1 LGSDFNKLKHMGNIF
16 VDRGGE
22 VYKFVSEN
30 DRPVHVRFPVK
41 LAVKIEEEFPE
52 FFYYSDFVLNLNKG
66 EVFIITDSPI
76 PKGSLLIMHFYIP
89 PEEKLL
95 GEFEGKVTGI
105 NHDNNY
111 PQGIFVE
118 FKGSFGNDMII
129 FTDYMDEKTH
139 LIDIEI

>member
-52 FFYYSDFVLNLNKG
+52 FFYYSDFVLNLNNG
-66 EVFIITDSPI
+66 EVYIITDSQI
-76 PKGSLLIMHFYIP
+76 HKGSLLIMHFYIP
-89 PEEKLL
+89 PEKNCWVSLRVKLRA
-95 GEFEGKVTGI
+95 
-105 NHDNNY
+105 
-111 PQGIFVE
+111 
-118 FKGSFGNDMII
+118 
-129 FTDYMDEKTH
+129 
-139 LIDIEI
+139 

>member
-1 LGSDFNKLKHMGNIF
+1 MGNIF
-16 VDRGGE
+16 VDKGEE

-30 DRPVHVRFPVK
+30 DRPIHVSFPVK

-52 FFYYSDFVLNLNKG
+52 LFYYSDFVLNLNKG

-76 PKGSLLIMHFYIP
+76 PKGSVLIMHFYIP

-105 NHDNNY
+105 NYDNNY
-111 PQGIFVE
+111 PQGMFVE
-118 FKGSFGNDMII
+118 FTGNFGNDMIV
-129 FTDYMDEKTH
+129 FTDYLDEKKH

>member
-1 LGSDFNKLKHMGNIF
+1 MGNIF

-76 PKGSLLIMHFYIP
+76 PKGSLLIMHFFIP

-111 PQGIFVE
+111 PKGVFVE
-118 FKGSFGNDMII
+118 FKGSFGNEMII
-129 FTDYMDEKTH
+129 FTDYLDEKKH
-139 LIDIEI
+139 LIDIDI

>member
-1 LGSDFNKLKHMGNIF
+1 MGDIF
-16 VDRGGE
+16 VDKCGE

-66 EVFIITDSPI
+66 EVFIITDSSI
-76 PKGSLLIMHFYIP
+76 TKGSALIMHFYIP

-95 GEFEGKVTGI
+95 GEFKGTVMGI

-111 PQGIFVE
+111 PQGMFVE
-118 FKGSFGNDMII
+118 FAGSFENNMVI
-129 FTDYMDEKTH
+129 FTDYMDEKKH